1 MIQIESYEF
10 EEITFHFE
18 QRIKIFNE
26 IISKMC
32 NRKFMHRLMNGSNSI
47 LKKLKLKK

>member
-32 NRKFMHRLMNGSNSI
+32 NRKFMHRLMNGSNGI